1 MSLVVIGAGYVGLPL
16 AIAFSKYFSVV
27 CYDIDRSRIKN
38 LKKGFDVNQQH
49 SRKQI
54 KNKNLIFT
62 DNSNLLKNSKFY
74 IITIPTPIKS
84 NKSPDLRMLKQASI
98 LVGKLIKNG
107 STIIYES
114 TTYPGCT
121 EEFCVPIIEKNS
133 KMKFEKDFFV
143 AYSPERI
150 NPGDKINTLKN
161 ITKIVGSNNPTT
173 LEKVKNLYEI
183 ICKKIHVT
191 SSIKIAESAKVIEN
205 TQRDINIALINEFSV
220 LFNKLN
226 IPTNEVLKAAASKW
240 NFHYYKP
247 GLVGGH
253 CISVDPYYLAYKAK
267 KKNYFPKIILAGRQF
282 NESMAT
288 YIANQSIKLM
298 KKNDINLK
306 KSSAAIL
313 GFSFKENIPDIRNTK
328 VIDIIRK
335 LEKKGIKNIQVFD
348 EVASKNDVKK
358 RYNIKLNNFKNIKKF
373 NFDIIILAVSHKVF
387 LKKISF
393 YNDLYK
399 KNTNKLFVDIKNN
412 YSAKELEKNNYKY
425 FQL

>member
-191 SSIKIAESAKVIEN
+191 PSIKIAESAKVIEN

-267 KKNYFPKIILAGRQF
+267 KKII
-282 NESMAT
+282 
-288 YIANQSIKLM
+288 
-298 KKNDINLK
+298 
-306 KSSAAIL
+306 
-313 GFSFKENIPDIRNTK
+313 
-328 VIDIIRK
+328 
-335 LEKKGIKNIQVFD
+335 
-348 EVASKNDVKK
+348 
-358 RYNIKLNNFKNIKKF
+358 
-373 NFDIIILAVSHKVF
+373 F
-387 LKKISF
+387 LK
-393 YNDLYK
+393 LY
-399 KNTNKLFVDIKNN
+399 
-412 YSAKELEKNNYKY
+412 
-425 FQL
+425 